1 MNTYVIS
8 GAEKTTGVDMRI
20 ELEAANEADARQA
33 ALKEGILIT
42 ECKQLNDSAPAVKSG
57 DAYLREIALWLRF
70 FGITAALALF
80 AVIVKVIMSK

>member
-20 ELEAANEADARQA
+20 ELEAASEDEARQA

-42 ECKQLNDSAPAVKSG
+42 ECKQLKADAPPVKAG
-57 DAYLREIALWLRF
+57 DAYLREIAMWVRF
-70 FGITAALALF
+70 FGITTALALF
-80 AVIVKVIMSK
+80 AVAVKVIMSH